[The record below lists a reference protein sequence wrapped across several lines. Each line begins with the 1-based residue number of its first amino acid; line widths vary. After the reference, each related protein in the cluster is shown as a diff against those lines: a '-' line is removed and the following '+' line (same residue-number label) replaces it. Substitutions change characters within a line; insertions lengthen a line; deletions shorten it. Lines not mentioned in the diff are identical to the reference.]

1 MENFPSFKDLVS
13 GTIFKVS
20 ELNSKI
26 KAIIDKNIGTEFV
39 WIVGEI
45 SNFRGNYASGH
56 WYFSLKDGKSQI
68 SCVCFKWANQ
78 YIKFNPEDGM
88 EVICCGQISV
98 YEKQGIYQINIRY
111 IEPKGIGAQALAL
124 EQLKEKLKA
133 EGLFD
138 INRKRSLPFLT
149 RKIGVATSPTG
160 AAIKDILKV
169 IDRRFS
175 NTEIIISATRV
186 QGENAP
192 REIVLALERLYK
204 ISDLDLIIIARGGGS
219 AEDLWVFNEESVA
232 RKIVVSPVPVISA
245 IGHETD
251 ITITDLVADVRAA
264 TPSMAGELAV
274 KEKTEL
280 INELSRL
287 NNRLGNSVNTKI
299 EFIINNLAQFDS
311 KFKLILKSI
320 LDSAGYELSIISEK
334 LDSLSPLKVLDRGYS
349 IVYEMKSDKV
359 IKSADKLKSGD
370 KLLLQ
375 FRIGKAKCTVDETNN

>member
-1 MENFPSFKDLVS
+1 MENFPSFKNLVS

-56 WYFSLKDGKSQI
+56 WYFSLKDEKSQI

-138 INRKRSLPFLT
+138 INRKRGLPFLT

-204 ISDLDLIIIARGGGS
+204 ISNLDLIIIARGGGS

-232 RKIVVSPVPVISA
+232 RKIVASPVPVISA

-287 NNRLGNSVNTKI
+287 NNRLGNSVNIKT

-311 KFKLILKSI
+311 KLKLILKSI
-320 LDSAGYELSIISEK
+320 LDSASYELSIISEK

-349 IVYEMKSDKV
+349 IAYEMKSDKV

-375 FRIGKAKCTVDETNN
+375 FRVGKAKCTVDETNN